1 MMRYLFIDAHN
12 VIFSCPDLKALL
24 LRNQDAAREAL
35 VERVLPIHD
44 AENFR
49 VVLVLD
55 SRQAFSAFMHAPEAA
70 RLECIY
76 APADLSADG
85 AIEKMLAR
93 LKQPEQAIVVSH
105 DRWVRESTLVQG
117 AQAMRP
123 AELFEW
129 ANRCQKR
136 LQQSARV
143 ERMSNDASFKNGLN
157 LDGLLGEY
165 QR

>member
-1 MMRYLFIDAHN
+1 MRYLFIDAHN

-35 VERVLPIHD
+35 AERVLPIHD
-44 AENFR
+44 AERFR

-55 SRQAFSAFMHAPEAA
+55 SRQSAAA
-70 RLECIY
+70 VMRTQGSSNLEYVY

-93 LKQPEQAIVVSH
+93 LQQPEQAIVVSH

-123 AELFEW
+123 AELFDW
-129 ANRCQKR
+129 ADRCQQR
-136 LQQSARV
+136 LQRSAHR
-143 ERMSNDASFKNGLN
+143 ERKSNDSKFKNGLN
-157 LDGLLGEY
+157 FDGW
-165 QR
+165 QS

>member
-1 MMRYLFIDAHN
+1 M
-12 VIFSCPDLKALL
+12 
-24 LRNQDAAREAL
+24 RNQDAAREAL

-70 RLECIY
+70 RLECVY

-123 AELFEW
+123 AELLSGRIV
-129 ANRCQKR
+129 AKSVYSNRR
-136 LQQSARV
+136 AWSACP
-143 ERMSNDASFKNGLN
+143 MMPASKM
-157 LDGLLGEY
+157 D
-165 QR
+165 